1 METIAIIIMGIILV
15 IIIIMDI
22 IMDIIIIIIIIII
35 TLFQRKKKN
44 QNMYTIPS
52 NTKQLRKTG
61 KNLVKV

>member
-1 METIAIIIMGIILV
+1 MEIIAIIIMGIIMA

-44 QNMYTIPS
+44 QNMYMTQL
-52 NTKQLRKTG
+52 NTKQPRKTG